1 MAGKSGNGVLIAL
14 IVFVA
19 LAGVIKLFGG
29 PLYKALLALHG
40 KH

>member
-1 MAGKSGNGVLIAL
+1 MAGQSRNGVLIAVV
-14 IVFVA
+14 IFVVV
-19 LAGVIKLFGG
+19 AGVIKLFGG